1 MQVNTATASESR
13 DEFLQLLVTQLRH
26 QDPLE
31 PIKQEDF
38 LSQLAQFSTLEGIEK
53 LNTRFEDQLQL
64 QEEVLNLQ
72 QLSQAAE
79 LVGRGITYRQEVLA
93 NDGETTL
100 LGPPTRGVVDSISLE
115 DGRFE
120 LHVGDSI
127 VTMDQVIEIHPMASQ
142 GPLTLSQESKTT
154 EDKDTEERT
163 ESIRRQLAYVA

>member
-53 LNTRFEDQLQL
+53 LNGRFEDQLLL

-79 LVGRGITYRQEVLA
+79 FVGRGITYREEVLSQ
-93 NDGETTL
+93 DGETAL
-100 LGPPTRGVVDSISLE
+100 LGPPTRGVVESVSLK
-115 DGRFE
+115 DGQFE
-120 LHVGDSI
+120 LHVGDTT
-127 VTMDQVIEIHPMASQ
+127 VTMNQVIEIHPMSSQ
-142 GPLTLSQESKTT
+142 EPLTTSQEFETT
-154 EDKDTEERT
+154 EEDEEKT
-163 ESIRRQLAYVA
+163 ESARKRLTFVP